1 MSTKK
6 YIKFNKKY
14 IFSLLTIIVCIFVLF
29 AMYKKYYK
37 AGNRILPVQYS
48 QNIGYWFNE
57 KGAFKSEGI

>member
-1 MSTKK
+1 M
-6 YIKFNKKY
+6 
-14 IFSLLTIIVCIFVLF
+14 LTIIVCIFVLF

-57 KGAFKSEGI
+57 KGAFKSEGILTYFYSAGMNEKDI